1 MFASYVTEF
10 KWKKTDFIAACQRY
24 YADNDEELRTLKDF
38 EEHYS
43 PTDAIWWYTRPSFLY
58 RLLNK
63 ALRIQNF
70 YLLFLLRFFIRDVEQ
85 QLQDNKCT
93 FEMHVYRGQRMS
105 KDELDILKNN
115 IGKYISI
122 NTFLSTSTNRNLSL
136 FFINGSIYWKNVE
149 R

>member
-1 MFASYVTEF
+1 
-10 KWKKTDFIAACQRY
+10 
-24 YADNDEELRTLKDF
+24 
-38 EEHYS
+38 
-43 PTDAIWWYTRPSFLY
+43 
-58 RLLNK
+58 
-63 ALRIQNF
+63 
-70 YLLFLLRFFIRDVEQ
+70 
-85 QLQDNKCT
+85 
-93 FEMHVYRGQRMS
+93 MHVYRGQRMS